1 MENATKALLIAAAV
15 LIAIVLIAVGIKIL
29 SSTQGVTGEVEKVSD
44 AMGKSVFNS
53 QFTDY
58 MGTQNGTQVKS
69 VLSKAAATYR
79 SNSPRKVYVTVNG
92 GAGLTGGTYNSANEI
107 ATVMSAL
114 KVTSNYTIGVTY
126 DSEGYVASI
135 TINN

>member
-29 SSTQGVTGEVEKVSD
+29 GSTQGVTDEVDKVSD

-58 MGTQNGTQVKS
+58 EGTQTGAQVKA
-69 VLSKAAATYR
+69 LLNKAVATWR
-79 SNSPRKVYVTVNG
+79 NGSTRKVTVNG
-92 GAGLTGGTYNSANEI
+92 NNSANEI
-107 ATVMSAL
+107 ASYRASINVNS
-114 KVTSNYTIGVTY
+114 TY
-126 DSEGYVASI
+126 SVSFGYDANGYVNSI
-135 TINN
+135 TIN